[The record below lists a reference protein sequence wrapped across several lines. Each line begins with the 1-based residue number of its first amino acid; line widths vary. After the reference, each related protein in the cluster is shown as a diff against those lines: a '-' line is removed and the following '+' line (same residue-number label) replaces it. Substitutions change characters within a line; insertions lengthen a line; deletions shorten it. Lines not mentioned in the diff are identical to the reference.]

1 MEITAENNNI
11 MKTIEETGRYSTIEG
26 QGSTRLEKTILLK
39 NSIGGKNVI
48 PLKDMVGK
56 EIRVIHIIFEKLKE
70 NNSDE
75 EYISM
80 TLADEGGNIYR
91 TSGEYA
97 RQVVLQSI
105 EYFGEPT
112 EAVPFIFEIEEIQSK
127 KNPSWKYTGLMLKL
141 GEEIDGRKDG

>member
-1 MEITAENNNI
+1 MEITAENNEI
-11 MKTIEETGRYSTIEG
+11 MKKIEESGRYSTIEG
-26 QGSTRLEKTILLK
+26 QGESRLEKTILLK

-48 PLKDMVGK
+48 PLKDMVGQ
-56 EIRVIHIIFEKLKE
+56 EIRIIHIIFEKLKE
-70 NNSDE
+70 NNGKE

-80 TLADEGGNIYR
+80 TLADGQGNLYR

-105 EYFGEPT
+105 EYFGMPT
-112 EAVPFIFEIEEIQSK
+112 EFAPFIFEIEEIQSK

-141 GEEIDGRKDG
+141 GEELDG

>member
-1 MEITAENNNI
+1 MEITAENNKI
-11 MKTIEETGRYSTIEG
+11 MKKIEESGKYSTIEG
-26 QGSTRLEKTILLK
+26 QGESRLEKTILLK

-48 PLKDMVGK
+48 PLKEMVGK
-56 EIRVIHIIFEKLKE
+56 EIRIIHVIFEKLKE
-70 NNSDE
+70 NTGNE

-80 TLADEGGNIYR
+80 TLADEQGNLYR

-112 EAVPFIFEIEEIQSK
+112 EAAPFIFEIEEIQSK

-141 GEEIDGRKDG
+141 GEEIDG